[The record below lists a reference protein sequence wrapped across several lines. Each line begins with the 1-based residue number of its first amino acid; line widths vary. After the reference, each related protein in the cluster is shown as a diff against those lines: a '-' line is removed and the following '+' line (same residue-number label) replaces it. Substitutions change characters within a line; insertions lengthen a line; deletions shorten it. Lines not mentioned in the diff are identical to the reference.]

1 MQYLDVKMTNIPALA
16 VRPVRVPV
24 PAALAVRHQVLVGFP
39 AFRTVRPVRVPVPVL
54 VPVAAALAVPHQ
66 VSAPVPA
73 ADWIDQT
80 VKKFKVSH
88 CYLNTFPADGIAKGF
103 YSIHN
108 YIVPSRW
115 DG

>member
-24 PAALAVRHQVLVGFP
+24 PAALAVRHQVLVGFL
-39 AFRTVRPVRVPVPVL
+39 ALWTVRPVRVPVPVPVL
-54 VPVAAALAVPHQ
+54 VVVAVPHQ

-108 YIVPSRW
+108 YIVPSTAK
-115 DG
+115 GTL